1 MVPALRKAYN
11 EAFTRQAYDQ
21 FLADLNSRY
30 PGAIEFRIAE
40 TPVFVP
46 AGFSSLLQEACE
58 HIVDLILDP
67 KFKEWTQRAIPTQD
81 RVARENDHPHFLV
94 FDFGVCEDGQ
104 GGWQPQLIEM

>member
-1 MVPALRKAYN
+1 MVPALRNAFN
-11 EAFTRQAYDQ
+11 TAFTRERYEH

-46 AGFSSLLQEACE
+46 ASFAASLLDTCE
-58 HIVDLILDP
+58 YIIDLIIDP
-67 KFKEWTQRAIPTQD
+67 SFKEWTDRAIPASD
-81 RVARENDHPHFLV
+81 RVPNENAHPHFLV

-104 GGWQPQLIEM
+104 GG